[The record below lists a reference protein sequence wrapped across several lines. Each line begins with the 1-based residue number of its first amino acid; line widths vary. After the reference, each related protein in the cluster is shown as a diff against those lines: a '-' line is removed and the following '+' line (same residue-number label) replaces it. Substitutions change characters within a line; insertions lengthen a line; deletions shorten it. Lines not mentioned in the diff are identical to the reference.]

1 MSETSI
7 KHQVRGDGK
16 RSYQHTALLGAD
28 FHAYNYHDDAWHVLS
43 GIADK
48 IPSDERDWALLT
60 DSKREEANLD
70 YAVHLGMLEAVAD
83 TAVYLQPIEGS
94 ADKYEFVL
102 QTGGVS
108 LMGLNIERHVP
119 MWLVDISAPSDLCK
133 PTEIRVVEDTDDHIL
148 LKITKSEEYP

>member
-1 MSETSI
+1 MEQTSI
-7 KHQVRGDGK
+7 KHEVRGDGK

-28 FHAYNYHDDAWHVLS
+28 FHTFNYHDDAWHVLS
-43 GIADK
+43 EIADK

-94 ADKYEFVL
+94 TDKYEFVL
-102 QTGGVS
+102 QCDG
-108 LMGLNIERHVP
+108 MGLSIERHVP

-133 PTEIRVVEDTDDHIL
+133 PTEIKVVEDTDDHIL